1 MGRRRRDAVAT
12 MADSSNPE
20 RQQPDADV
28 PEALIDE
35 RKSRWAPL
43 VWLVPV
49 IALGIAGWL
58 AVKGVIDLG
67 TGIEI
72 TFASGEGLEAGR
84 TRIKYKDIDVGT
96 VKAIELTSGP
106 NILVKAEITSKAR
119 DLLVEDTRFWV
130 VRPRITGGQA
140 LGLGTI
146 LSGSHIAMDPGKS
159 QASQRS
165 FAGLEQ
171 PPAIATDA
179 PGRQFTLLASDLG
192 SVDVG
197 SPVYFRRVRVGKT
210 VSTEL
215 DKEGKGVVIQVFV
228 NAPYDRYVTAG
239 TRFWDVSGVEV
250 ALDSN
255 GLRLST
261 ESLTAI
267 VIGGIAFETPPDTR
281 VKAPA
286 TANSTYTLFPNRD
299 AAVKEIYTVK
309 DSYILHF
316 NHSVRGLAVG
326 APVDFLGVEVGEV
339 TSIKLDFNRER
350 GTVHPVVEIAIY
362 PERFSDRLRER
373 GPAYEPGRRAE
384 SLQRSVDRGLRAQ
397 LRTGNLL
404 TGQGYISLNFFPHE
418 PRVKINV
425 ARTPLEIPTVAGG
438 FEELQTAVTNVA
450 KQLEKVPFHEIA
462 ADIRKSA
469 GALEATL
476 QEVTALTSQVRNDIA
491 PEIRATLEEARTTL
505 EKAQILLAEDAPLQ
519 GDLQTTL
526 REVRRAAQAVRG
538 LADSLERHPESLL
551 RGKREE
557 KQ

>member
-1 MGRRRRDAVAT
+1 M
-12 MADSSNPE
+12 
-20 RQQPDADV
+20 
-28 PEALIDE
+28 
-35 RKSRWAPL
+35 
-43 VWLVPV
+43 
-49 IALGIAGWL
+49 
-58 AVKGVIDLG
+58 
-67 TGIEI
+67 
-72 TFASGEGLEAGR
+72 
-84 TRIKYKDIDVGT
+84 
-96 VKAIELTSGP
+96 
-106 NILVKAEITSKAR
+106 
-119 DLLVEDTRFWV
+119 

-159 QASQRS
+159 QVSQRT
-165 FAGLEQ
+165 FTGLEQ
-171 PPAIATDA
+171 PPAIAMDA

-192 SVDVG
+192 SVDIG

-286 TANSTYTLFPNRD
+286 TANNTYTLFPNRE
-299 AAVKEIYTVK
+299 AAMKEIYTVK
-309 DSYILHF
+309 DSYILYF
-316 NHSVRGLAVG
+316 NHSVRGLSVG

-339 TSIKLDFNRER
+339 TSIKLDFNREQ
-350 GTVHPVVEIAIY
+350 GTVRPAVEIAIY
-362 PERFSDRLRER
+362 PERFSARLRER

-418 PRVKINV
+418 PRVKINT

-450 KQLEKVPFHEIA
+450 KQLEKVPFNEIA

-469 GALEATL
+469 TALEATL
-476 QEVTALTSQVRNDIA
+476 QEVTALASQVRNDIA
-491 PEIRATLEEARTTL
+491 PEIRATLEEARD
-505 EKAQILLAEDAPLQ
+505 DA
-519 GDLQTTL
+519 GEGADSAG
-526 REVRRAAQAVRG
+526 RGRAAAG
-538 LADSLERHPESLL
+538 
-551 RGKREE
+551 
-557 KQ
+557 